1 MGTRDLTSGFHT
13 RAASTLANE
22 PPPRS
27 RNSLMYKCIKCVRS
41 FVYWD
46 RAEFPGPI
54 FQNMQNKIQF
64 FCAQGTLKQESNT
77 DHLVS
82 FFQLEFFFG
91 ADVTWKSA
99 VDWVWS
105 RLCALQWMYL
115 VGGRNLQKHFVAL
128 PVTNISSLRALLWQQ
143 NQGGVVHVGG
153 IDSKDSA
160 RLDSIL
166 PCHQGDTRQA
176 GRPLHA
182 EAHLSP
188 NLTLLS
194 MSPPVMKRPKSRLIF

>member
-1 MGTRDLTSGFHT
+1 MCISKYECARPCVWSPWRSGVNFESLALSFSTGHVWDSSVTEPGALRFGETGWPSGLLSSLPPWVLGIKTRSAMPRFLHGYQGSTSGLHT

-27 RNSLMYKCIKCVRS
+27 RNSLMYKCIKCVKS

-46 RAEFPGPI
+46 RAEFSGPI

-105 RLCALQWMYL
+105 RLCALQWMYW
-115 VGGRNLQKHFVAL
+115 GGEGLEKTFCSF
-128 PVTNISSLRALLWQQ
+128 T
-143 NQGGVVHVGG
+143 
-153 IDSKDSA
+153 
-160 RLDSIL
+160 
-166 PCHQGDTRQA
+166 CY
-176 GRPLHA
+176 
-182 EAHLSP
+182 
-188 NLTLLS
+188 
-194 MSPPVMKRPKSRLIF
+194 